1 MSTFTAFPLYK
12 AFDKA
17 ISEAFWA
24 QGTLRDMKD
33 LVDDIVAAWKR
44 ELPEIAGLELELGK
58 RAGLLHAILNE
69 AATRPL
75 AKFKLTKA
83 EYDVLAVLR
92 ATGAPYRLKPTDLAG
107 RLWLSSGGT
116 SNVLK
121 RLTDADLISREQD
134 AGDARSSWVQLT
146 ARGVETAEAAV
157 RAATDEQ
164 RRLLKSVPEETARA
178 AADALRDVLRALQE
192 RD

>member
-1 MSTFTAFPLYK
+1 
-12 AFDKA
+12 
-17 ISEAFWA
+17 
-24 QGTLRDMKD
+24 MKD
-33 LVDDIVAAWKR
+33 LVDDIVAAWNR
-44 ELPEIAGLELELGK
+44 ELPEVAGLELELGK
-58 RAGLLHAILNE
+58 RAGILHAILNE

-75 AKFKLTKA
+75 ARFKLTKA

-92 ATGAPYRLKPTDLAG
+92 STGAPYRLKPTDLAG

-121 RLTDADLISREQD
+121 RLTDADLICREQD
-134 AGDARSSWVQLT
+134 TEDARSSWVQLT
-146 ARGVETAEAAV
+146 AQGVETAQAAV

-178 AADALRDVLRALQE
+178 AADALREVLLALQD
-192 RD
+192 RG

>member
-1 MSTFTAFPLYK
+1 
-12 AFDKA
+12 
-17 ISEAFWA
+17 
-24 QGTLRDMKD
+24 MKD
-33 LVDDIVAAWKR
+33 LVDDIIAAWNR
-44 ELPEIAGLELELGK
+44 ELPEVAGLELELGK
-58 RAGLLHAILNE
+58 RAGILHATLNE
-69 AATRPL
+69 AAARAL
-75 AKFKLTKA
+75 VKFKLTKA

-92 ATGAPYRLKPTDLAG
+92 ATGTPYRLKPTDLAG

-121 RLTDADLISREQD
+121 RLTDADLICREQD
-134 AGDARSSWVQLT
+134 ADDARSSWVQLT
-146 ARGVETAEAAV
+146 AQGVETAEAAV

-178 AADALRDVLRALQE
+178 AADALREVLLALQK

>member
-1 MSTFTAFPLYK
+1 M
-12 AFDKA
+12 
-17 ISEAFWA
+17 
-24 QGTLRDMKD
+24 RDP
-33 LVDDIVAAWKR
+33 VDDIVDAWNR

-58 RAGLLHAILNE
+58 RAGILASILNA

-75 AKFKLTKA
+75 TRFKLTKA

-92 ATGAPYRLKPTDLAG
+92 TTGTPYRLKPTDLAA

-121 RLTDADLISREQD
+121 RLTDAGLISRDQD
-134 AGDARSSWVQLT
+134 LEDARSSWVQLT
-146 ARGVETAEAAV
+146 ARGVDTAEAAV
-157 RAATDEQ
+157 RAAIDEQ
-164 RRLLKSVPEETARA
+164 RRLLKSVPEATARA
-178 AADALRDVLRALQE
+178 AADALRELLLALQN

>member
-1 MSTFTAFPLYK
+1 
-12 AFDKA
+12 
-17 ISEAFWA
+17 
-24 QGTLRDMKD
+24 MKD
-33 LVDDIVAAWKR
+33 LVDDIVAAWNR
-44 ELPEIAGLELELGK
+44 ELPEVAGLELELGK
-58 RAGLLHAILNE
+58 RAGILHSILNE

-75 AKFKLTKA
+75 ARFKLTKA

-92 ATGAPYRLKPTDLAG
+92 ATGAPYRLKPTDLAS

-121 RLTDADLISREQD
+121 RLTDADLISRDQD
-134 AGDARSSWVQLT
+134 PGDARSSWVQLT
-146 ARGVETAEAAV
+146 AQGVETAEAAV

-164 RRLLKSVPEETARA
+164 RRLLKSVPEATARA
-178 AADALRDVLRALQE
+178 AADALREMLIALQK

>member
-1 MSTFTAFPLYK
+1 M
-12 AFDKA
+12 
-17 ISEAFWA
+17 E
-24 QGTLRDMKD
+24 D
-33 LVDDIVAAWKR
+33 LVDGVVAAWNR

-58 RAGLLHAILNE
+58 RAGLLHVLLNE
-69 AATRPL
+69 AAARAL
-75 AKFKLTKA
+75 VKFKLTKA

-92 ATGAPYRLKPTDLAG
+92 ATGKPYRLKPTELAG

-121 RLTDADLISREQD
+121 RLTDAGLIRREQD

-146 ARGVETAEAAV
+146 AQGVRTAEAAV
-157 RAATDEQ
+157 RAASEEQ
-164 RRLLKSVPEETARA
+164 RRLLKPVPEETARA
-178 AADALRDVLRALQE
+178 AADALREVLLALQD